1 MRYLPILFYC
11 PGLGLRTRLWGKYK
25 CKKAKTSS
33 LSKSLTCRSCSH
45 GQLLSA
51 KQGLLGAKQGLLS
64 NRVKHLAE
72 SSAVSTGVI
81 SYWILFTIF
90 YSHVRN
96 DFGFH
101 SKYFM
106 VISEM
111 ILNSTQKYLLSCQT
125 WFWILVPLFLWLYIY
140 QKWFWIPLKLFYGYV
155 RQDFGFHSKYF
166 MVICS
171 VPSNFIANFAKNA

>member
-1 MRYLPILFYC
+1 MPFFYATDSTMRYLPILFYC

-111 ILNSTQKYLLSCQT
+111 ILNSSQNILLS
-125 WFWILVPLFLWLYIY
+125 V
-140 QKWFWIPLKLFYGYV
+140 QKWFWIPLQIFYGHV
-155 RQDFGFHSKYF
+155 RKDFGFHSNYF
-166 MVICS
+166 MVIS
-171 VPSNFIANFAKNA
+171 EMMDLV